1 MFVKLLCIEA
11 RAGLQ
16 VSSEVEVG
24 EGTYSKYQT
33 DRFEDQIDYAAD
45 RRYDRSLRCEA
56 GRAG

>member
-1 MFVKLLCIEA
+1 MHRGA
-11 RAGLQ
+11 SWSAGYRE